1 MCVVEVE
8 LKAGEM
14 SIHTDL
20 LLHGPK
26 ADLSSRRR
34 CDLTLRYCA
43 ADVLACLGGAA
54 ARSANTLAKG
64 SKALI
69 HSSDWA
75 SSRVG
80 SDRQCRPLG

>member
-1 MCVVEVE
+1 MRFVAGSHLHGLSAPYRESDEEEHSVLDQTVQDVGKFGVRVEVE

-43 ADVLACLGGAA
+43 ADVLACLG
-54 ARSANTLAKG
+54 
-64 SKALI
+64 
-69 HSSDWA
+69 
-75 SSRVG
+75 
-80 SDRQCRPLG
+80 